1 MSTVS
6 IDLRKRSRGIGWVFG
21 GLALMLLVGWF
32 AGAITLETCHAH
44 GGAFCFR
51 FERAVAMVR
60 DFVDRIAGG

>member
-6 IDLRKRSRGIGWVFG
+6 IDLRKRSRGIVWALS
-21 GLALMLLVGWF
+21 GLALAMLFASF
-32 AGAITLETCHAH
+32 AGAITVERCHAH

-51 FERAVAMVR
+51 FEVAVAMVR